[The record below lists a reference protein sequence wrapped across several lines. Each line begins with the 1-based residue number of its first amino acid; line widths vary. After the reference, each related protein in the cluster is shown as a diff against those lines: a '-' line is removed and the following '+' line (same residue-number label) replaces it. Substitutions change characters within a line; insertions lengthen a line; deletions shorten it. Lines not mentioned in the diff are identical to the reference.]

1 MIKSFYSIQ
10 ELLELEIPG
19 LPKTQRGLLKKAERE
34 NWTSQERNKLGG
46 GREYAVDSM
55 PEDVKTTYL
64 PLAWEMTTILLNMR
78 RTN

>member
-34 NWTSQERNKLGG
+34 NWTSQERNKLGA
-46 GREYAVDSM
+46 RANMQSILCLKM
-55 PEDVKTTYL
+55 LKTTYL